1 MCTKYMAIL
10 MVNEKLTQ
18 EITDAMKALFDLTAR
33 IDERVKML
41 VISNEKIHNLFNSL
55 EDKVGYATEKS
66 ALVAEK
72 VAVVELKTTDIRSEM
87 NMMRSE
93 FKEKIKE
100 EIVAIED
107 DHEAIEKDIEKI
119 TQIET
124 RIAFLEKSSNSQ
136 ENRWKMVVG
145 YVIQTA
151 WILVVCYLLYKLN
164 LQTPPIP

>member
-1 MCTKYMAIL
+1 MI
-10 MVNEKLTQ
+10 NEKLTQ

-41 VISNEKIHNLFNSL
+41 VTSNEKIHNLCNSL
-55 EDKVGYATEKS
+55 EDKVRFATEKS

-72 VAVVELKTTDIRSEM
+72 VSAVEIKAADIRSEM
-87 NMMRSE
+87 NNMRAE
-93 FKEKIKE
+93 FRERIKE
-100 EIVAIED
+100 ELIAIED
-107 DHEAIEKDIEKI
+107 EHEAIEKDIERLGM
-119 TQIET
+119 IET
-124 RIAFLEKSSNSQ
+124 KIAFLEQSTSTH
-136 ENRWKMVVG
+136 ENRWKVAIG